1 MEKKKGS
8 VWFGNSVPAPQC
20 RENMFAVNRH
30 IKTHTAYQMALRVVI
45 DMREDDLWRE
55 LEVYRETNAEGWFVE
70 KKPLDVGDIA
80 FYKEG
85 VEQALLVLE
94 RKTAEDLGASQKD
107 GRYREQRARLYAMRG
122 LGTSIGYIVESPP
135 WSPTLSRSWC
145 RGAFTEV
152 HLQQAIARLQ
162 LRHTIPVFQAAKVQE
177 TVQWIRRF
185 AKALV
190 TDSDVFSCGMA
201 VNATEA
207 AAAYTEAIHV
217 KKAENNS
224 PERIFLSFLLAIPGL
239 GKASAE
245 AVAKAAESS
254 FMKLQ
259 AMTMEQL
266 CDIQGGKKKI
276 GKTIGSAIYAAI
288 HS

>member
-1 MEKKKGS
+1 
-8 VWFGNSVPAPQC
+8 
-20 RENMFAVNRH
+20 
-30 IKTHTAYQMALRVVI
+30 MAIRVVI
-45 DMREDDLWRE
+45 DMREDDLWLQ
-55 LEVYRETNAEGWFVE
+55 LEPYRVLGTDGWFVE
-70 KKPLDVGDIA
+70 KMPLDVGDIA

-85 VEQALLVLE
+85 VEQPLLLLE

-162 LRHTIPVFQAAKVQE
+162 LRHTIPVFQASKLHE

-185 AKALV
+185 AKALIA
-190 TDSDVFSCGMA
+190 DSEVFTCGMA
-201 VNATEA
+201 CNASQA

-245 AVAKAAESS
+245 AVTKAAESS
-254 FMKLQ
+254 FTKLQ
-259 AMTMEQL
+259 AMTEIQL

>member
-1 MEKKKGS
+1 MPS
-8 VWFGNSVPAPQC
+8 
-20 RENMFAVNRH
+20 
-30 IKTHTAYQMALRVVI
+30 IRVII
-45 DMREDDLWRE
+45 DIREDDLWRE
-55 LEVYRETNAEGWFVE
+55 LEPYYELKADGWWVE
-70 KKPLDVGDIA
+70 KAPLDVGDIA
-80 FYKEG
+80 FFVEG
-85 VEQALLVLE
+85 CEKPALVLE

-122 LGTSIGYIVESPP
+122 KGTGIGYIIEAPA

-162 LRHTIPVFQAAKVQE
+162 LRHTIPVFQSSKLSE

-185 AKALV
+185 AKVLNADPE
-190 TDSDVFSCGMA
+190 TYTCGMA
-201 VNATEA
+201 ETAKEA

-245 AVAKAAESS
+245 AVAKAAEYKFS
-254 FMKLQ
+254 KLL
-259 AMTMEQL
+259 AFTEQEL

-276 GKTIGSAIYAAI
+276 GKTIGQAIYSAI
-288 HS
+288 HT